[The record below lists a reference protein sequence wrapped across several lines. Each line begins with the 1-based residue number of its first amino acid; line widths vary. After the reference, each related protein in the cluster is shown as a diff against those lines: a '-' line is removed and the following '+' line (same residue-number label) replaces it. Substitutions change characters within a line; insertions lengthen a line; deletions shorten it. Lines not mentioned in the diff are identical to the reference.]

1 MNLKTKSK
9 PELKIE
15 KQHKGKKMWFFFPEE
30 RNYMTAPW
38 IYCPITDSTHLKAIF
53 GTSMEV
59 STVLADKQKFGFAL
73 KVKIQQRND

>member
-9 PELKIE
+9 PELKTE
-15 KQHKGKKMWFFFPEE
+15 KQHKGKKCGFFPRREE
-30 RNYMTAPW
+30 LHDSSLDLLPNN
-38 IYCPITDSTHLKAIF
+38 STHLKAIF

-73 KVKIQQRND
+73 KVKIQQRNDW